1 MSYRIVQDMDEI
13 LAIVAVV
20 LFAAVVSAFAVW
32 ACWSEATADTI
43 VIHDGSQS
51 YACEVSQINQAP
63 HRCKPIEDAEE

>member
-20 LFAAVVSAFAVW
+20 LFAAVVSTFAVW
-32 ACWSEATADTI
+32 ACWSDATADTI

-51 YACEVSQINQAP
+51 YACEVSRINQAP
-63 HRCKPIEDAEE
+63 QRCKPIEDTK

>member
-32 ACWSEATADTI
+32 AGWSETTAET
-43 VIHDGSQS
+43 VILRDDGQS
-51 YACEVSQINQAP
+51 YACQTSRISPAP
-63 HRCKPIEDAEE
+63 HNCKPVKEKRS

>member
-32 ACWSEATADTI
+32 AC
-43 VIHDGSQS
+43 
-51 YACEVSQINQAP
+51 EVSRINQAP
-63 HRCKPIEDAEE
+63 HRCKPIEDTK

>member
-51 YACEVSQINQAP
+51 YACEVSRIHQAP
-63 HRCKPIEDAEE
+63 HRCKPIEDTK

>member
-51 YACEVSQINQAP
+51 YACEVSRINQAP

>member
-32 ACWSEATADTI
+32 VCWPEATADTI
-43 VIHDGSQS
+43 IIRDGSRS
-51 YACEVSQINQAP
+51 YACEVSRINQAP
-63 HRCKPIEDAEE
+63 HRCKPIKDAK

>member
-32 ACWSEATADTI
+32 ACWAEDKADI
-43 VIHDGSQS
+43 IILRDDGQS
-51 YACEVSQINQAP
+51 YACQTSRISPAP
-63 HRCKPIEDAEE
+63 HNCKPVKEKRS